1 MKHEIIIQVTEQ
13 GTISDFKK
21 REIGTVLKSFAG
33 KRIRFVI
40 ERLKSK
46 RSDQQN
52 KYYWSCVIQDEIDCI
67 RKEWGEIWSKD
78 DMHSFNKIYFFGDEK
93 VIEATGEIF
102 KVPKSSITTKSDFS
116 EAIEKIKQFFQLQF
130 NYRIRE
136 ANEDLFND

>member
-1 MKHEIIIQVTEQ
+1 MTIPCHVTN
-13 GTISDFKK
+13 GRPNNAKK
-21 REIGTVLKSFAG
+21 LNEAFKSFEG
-33 KRIRFVI
+33 KDVI
-40 ERLKSK
+40 VTIEKRKSK
-46 RSDQQN
+46 RSEQQN

-67 RKEWGEIWSKD
+67 KENWGEIWSKD

-93 VIEATGEIF
+93 VNEATGEIF